1 MLCESL
7 GLAILLGSIW
17 TRHPESNT
25 VKKKEVASRGVA
37 EFSTFITLDAFNGGA
52 ELRADIVKEIRENGE
67 SFRLKVKGKGP
78 RKMGTVIQND
88 EVIFVTG
95 NTSNR

>member
-1 MLCESL
+1 M
-7 GLAILLGSIW
+7 IDDVQ
-17 TRHPESNT
+17 
-25 VKKKEVASRGVA
+25 VK
-37 EFSTFITLDAFNGGA
+37 ITYIGRAAYPTHIRLNQHNGGA

-67 SFRLKVKGKGP
+67 SFRLEAKGKGP
-78 RKMGTVIQND
+78 KKMGTVVQND